1 MTRKACDCVAH
12 ERARPCLHV
21 HLQAR
26 ASLYACLPM
35 EHKTPFA
42 PNPLQCKHTAR
53 GAKDSLKGAP
63 NGAQCPTGSKCHALG
78 KIGQFRS
85 HTTTHM
91 WHGTEHI
98 VEKAMAAEFAPTRT
112 CAVPCVRMRP
122 LRAHACDGRPPLPPW
137 GPPTTTQPPPP
148 SRAPVSWCAPLA
160 PAHLISAPFLSSC
173 SFSALHACVDSSS
186 SACSSRVVGVGGARR
201 RMSRRSRGGCVHGA
215 CTKVSHHAS
224 SARAPSRCLVWT
236 EGLRLQ
242 KGHARAC

>member
-122 LRAHACDGRPPLPPW
+122 LRAHACDGRPPLPPL
-137 GPPTTTQPPPP
+137 GSADHNT
-148 SRAPVSWCAPLA
+148 A
-160 PAHLISAPFLSSC
+160 SAPFSRPSLVVRPLGPGPPDLRPLLVQLLLQRLACMRGLLQLSLQQQGGGGWWR
-173 SFSALHACVDSSS
+173 AQAHEQAQ
-186 SACSSRVVGVGGARR
+186 SRRVCAWCMHKGEPPRLLGARTFT
-201 RMSRRSRGGCVHGA
+201 M
-215 CTKVSHHAS
+215 
-224 SARAPSRCLVWT
+224 P
-236 EGLRLQ
+236 RLD
-242 KGHARAC
+242 